1 MGEGGHL
8 ASITSESIKGF
19 VKETML
25 KSVWTGGRRLEGEEE
40 WRWVDGSAWS
50 YESWGQGEPVPIAET
65 GRPGGNCGKLGK
77 FEDMEDRSCEDEYRF
92 VCARR
97 ICPGLSTGATV
108 GIVLVLFIVG
118 AASVGAGLWF
128 CNKKPRNSSDPRPSS

>member
-1 MGEGGHL
+1 M
-8 ASITSESIKGF
+8 
-19 VKETML
+19 
-25 KSVWTGGRRLEGEEE
+25 
-40 WRWVDGSAWS
+40 DGSAWA

-92 VCARR
+92 VCATR

-108 GIVLVLFIVG
+108 GIVVSILIIVG
-118 AASVGAGLWF
+118 VSGGAFLWYK
-128 CNKKPRNSSDPRPSS
+128 NNKPRNPRPSS